1 MIEFPNVINCDGFNL
16 EKVEPSFDVA
26 KYLFNIVDSQR
37 EYLGKWLIWVEKSN
51 KPEDMYDHLNKA
63 SKTNNGSYYIV
74 LDGKIIGSVGLGII
88 SETHKIGEIGY
99 WLSKDYN
106 GRGIMTNAVK
116 TLSDFGFNTLGLD
129 RIEILVDTENRA
141 SQAVAERAGFEKES
155 VSRHSFILHGKS
167 RDNIVFVKFRKGL
180 ENA

>member
-1 MIEFPNVINCDGFNL
+1 MNL
-16 EKVEPSFDVA
+16 DKILDEAIRLDASDVHLIPGNKPMLRIARDLIPVEGS
-26 KYLFNIVDSQR
+26 KIL
-37 EYLGKWLIWVEKSN
+37 
-51 KPEDMYDHLNKA
+51 KPEDMYEHLNKT

-74 LDGKIIGSVGLGII
+74 LDGKIIGSVGLAII

-116 TLSDFGFNTLGLD
+116 VLSDFGFNTLGLN

-180 ENA
+180 

>member
-1 MIEFPNVINCDGFNL
+1 MVEFPKIINCDGFNL

-26 KYLFNIVDSQR
+26 KHLFGIINAQR
-37 EYLGKWLIWVEKSN
+37 DYLGKWLIWVEASK

-74 LDGKIIGSVGLGII
+74 INGEIIGSVGLGII
-88 SETHKIGEIGY
+88 SETHKIAEIGY
-99 WLSKDYN
+99 WLSKDYT
-106 GRGIMTNAVK
+106 GRGIMTKAVK
-116 TLSDFGFNTLGLD
+116 ALSDFAFDVLKFD
-129 RIEILVDTENRA
+129 RIEILVDTENLA

-155 VSRHSFILHGKS
+155 VAKHSFILHGQS

-180 ENA
+180 